1 MKTRFV
7 YYNVKTG
14 FITDIIP
21 TRKRGRGKYIEC
33 PLEDVIGFLDGT
45 KGMFD
50 YVVAYNKDAKNHLL
64 LKKDN
69 IIKFR
74 ATTNRL
80 SKVPYKVN
88 AISDLTMVYYSD
100 NVLEVS
106 LDVSRIAPLYQTNFR
121 KDVEFE
127 RGTEIRITLKEK
139 DSGNLLKELVIDAQE
154 LLDVGQMFFNLYDH
168 IYSDNVEFFVY
179 KLFESYSWSKGK
191 VKLISPIKDKI
202 KFDIHKADSK
212 ARSKDFSYHLI
223 MKPTRKGIRITNNID
238 NLKLIRF
245 HEQIEF
251 FVVDKH
257 DPNILYDKFSIV
269 EEDLEEKTMILALD
283 CDVRGKAILYNHKY
297 ISVLLEG

>member
-1 MKTRFV
+1 MKTKFV

-14 FITDIIP
+14 FITDILK

-33 PLEDVIGFLDGT
+33 PIEDVIGFLDGSE
-45 KGMFD
+45 GIANW
-50 YVVAYNKDAKNHLL
+50 VVAYNNDLKKTILI
-64 LKKDN
+64 KKDN
-69 IIKFR
+69 IIRLR
-74 ATTNRL
+74 APSNRL
-80 SKVPYKVN
+80 SKVPYKAN
-88 AISDLTMVYYSD
+88 TLSDLTIVYYSD

-106 LDVSRIAPLYQTNFR
+106 LDMSRISPLYQTNFR
-121 KDVEFE
+121 KDVTFE

-139 DSGNLLKELVIDAQE
+139 DSGNLLKEIVVDAQD
-154 LLDVGQMFFNLYDH
+154 LLDSGQMFFDLYDH

-202 KFDIHKADSK
+202 KFDIHKADTK
-212 ARSKDFSYHLI
+212 KRSTDFSYHLI
-223 MKPTRKGIRITNNID
+223 MKATEKGIRITNNIE

-257 DPNILYDKFSIV
+257 DPNILYDKFTIV
-269 EEDLEEKTMILALD
+269 EEDLDSKTMMFPLD
-283 CDVRGKAILYNHKY
+283 CDVRGKTILYNHKY